1 MSSRLLTFLFLIL
14 FFSIL
19 AQQAFSY
26 EIGHTT
32 ITFYDPDRN
41 NRAIQTEI
49 YYPAEQPGNDVPV
62 AIPEGDG
69 FPTVAFGHGYIMV
82 WSAYQNV
89 WEGVVP
95 EGYIAIFPRT
105 EGEVFPDHLDFGL
118 DLAFLVD
125 AMQAEGEDST
135 SIFFEK
141 VASTSAVSGHSMGG
155 GASVLAAEA
164 NQNAA
169 AVFNLAAAET
179 NPSAIAAAE
188 NVTAPTLLF
197 AGSDD
202 CVTPPED
209 HQIPMYNAFASDCK
223 TYIGIIGASHCQFA
237 EYNFNCSLGEI
248 FCPSPGINRA
258 QQHEIINSYL
268 IPWLNFML
276 KDDLESW
283 YRFQALL
290 ISGDDITYQQE
301 CDIPSELSIDMIP
314 DNPPV
319 IVPAGGSFTFTGI
332 LANNSDQAQTTDVW
346 IMIDVPNYGLY
357 GPVKRFNNIS
367 LSPDQTISVNGINQ
381 SVPMNA
387 PAGDYD
393 YNVYCGD
400 YPASVIDWA
409 TFPFTVTSPAQSD
422 SEDWVLSGW
431 ELDRETPEKAVFV
444 NNYPN
449 PFNTKTTISYH
460 LPEASVVNLDI
471 FNLLGQKVASLESGY
486 KQTGEYSLTWDA
498 SEHSSGIY
506 FYKLEI
512 GDKVFMKRMT
522 LLK

>member
-1 MSSRLLTFLFLIL
+1 MNSRLLTALFLIL

-19 AQQAFSY
+19 APQVFPY

-32 ITFYDPDRN
+32 ITFNDPDRN

-49 YYPAEQPGNDVPV
+49 YYPAEQSGNDVPV
-62 AIPEGDG
+62 ATPEGDG
-69 FPTVAFGHGYIMV
+69 FPAVAFGHGYIMV

-89 WEGVVP
+89 WEAVVP
-95 EGYIAIFPRT
+95 EGYIAMFPRT
-105 EGEVFPDHLDFGL
+105 EGELFPDHLDFGL

-164 NQNAA
+164 NLNAT

-179 NPSAIAAAE
+179 DPSAIAAAG
-188 NVTAPTLLF
+188 NVTIPALLF

-209 HQIPMYNAFASDCK
+209 HQIPFYNAFASDCK
-223 TYIGIIGASHCQFA
+223 TYIEIIGASHCQFA

-248 FCPSPGINRA
+248 FCPSPGITRS
-258 QQHEIINSYL
+258 QQHQIVNTYL
-268 IPWLNFML
+268 IPWLDFAL
-276 KDDLESW
+276 KDDLYSW
-283 YRFQALL
+283 YQLQALL

-301 CDIPSELSIDMIP
+301 CDISSELSIEMIP

-332 LANNSDQAQTTDVW
+332 LTNNTAQAQTTDVW

-357 GPVKRFNNIS
+357 GPVKRFNNIP
-367 LSPDQTISVNGINQ
+367 LSPNQIIDVDGINQ
-381 SVPMNA
+381 AVPMNT
-387 PAGDYD
+387 PAGDYN

-400 YPASVIDWA
+400 YPTSVVDLA
-409 TFPFTVTSPAQSD
+409 TFPFTVTGTAQSG

-431 ELDRETPEKAVFV
+431 ALDEIIPGKTVLV
-444 NNYPN
+444 DSYPN
-449 PFNTKTTISYH
+449 PFNAITTINYQILEVS
-460 LPEASVVNLDI
+460 PVKLDI
-471 FNLLGQKVASLESGY
+471 FNLLGQKVATLVDAVQPVGKRSV
-486 KQTGEYSLTWDA
+486 QWDA
-498 SEHSSGIY
+498 SNYSSGIY
-506 FYKLEI
+506 FYKLSS
-512 GDKVFMKRMT
+512 GDKVYTKRMT